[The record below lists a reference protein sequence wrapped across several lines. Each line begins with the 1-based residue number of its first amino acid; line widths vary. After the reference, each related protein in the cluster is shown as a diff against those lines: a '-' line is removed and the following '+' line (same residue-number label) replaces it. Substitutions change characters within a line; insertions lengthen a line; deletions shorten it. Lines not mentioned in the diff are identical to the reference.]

1 MPLASPREAEDPIVI
16 DISTSVA
23 AAAKVSA
30 AADRGKPVPEGWLIS
45 ENGSATTDAA
55 SWVEKQ
61 SALLPLGGMIAG
73 HKGFALALLV
83 DILAGALGGA
93 GCAGWNP
100 DVENYDPNAIFALVI
115 DPEKFSPLSEFTQS
129 VEGLVQR
136 IKTVKKAPG
145 VEEILIPGERA
156 ARERRKR
163 EKEGIPLDA
172 ITWSE
177 ISSVLKELGIEKDY
191 V

>member
-1 MPLASPREAEDPIVI
+1 
-16 DISTSVA
+16 
-23 AAAKVSA
+23 
-30 AADRGKPVPEGWLIS
+30 
-45 ENGSATTDAA
+45 
-55 SWVEKQ
+55 
-61 SALLPLGGMIAG
+61 
-73 HKGFALALLV
+73 

-156 ARERRKR
+156 ARERRRRKR
-163 EKEGIPLDA
+163 EGISIDEV
-172 ITWSE
+172 IWSK
-177 ISSVLKELGIEKDY
+177 ISDVLKELGIEEKY